1 MSAIAP
7 GGAPTVTRE
16 DTMSN
21 ENPNVKLE
29 LTPEQ
34 RKQILEATGKDASVI
49 EFTVEE
55 LEDRIAPAYSGLPV
69 SQVAP
74 GSVGLP
80 TL

>member
-1 MSAIAP
+1 
-7 GGAPTVTRE
+7 
-16 DTMSN
+16 MSN

-74 GSVGLP
+74 GTIVGL
-80 TL
+80 

>member
-1 MSAIAP
+1 
-7 GGAPTVTRE
+7 
-16 DTMSN
+16 MSN

-55 LEDRIAPAYSGLPV
+55 LEDRIAPAASFSAV

-74 GSVGLP
+74 GTITGL
-80 TL
+80 

>member
-1 MSAIAP
+1 
-7 GGAPTVTRE
+7 
-16 DTMSN
+16 MSN

-55 LEDRIAPAYSGLPV
+55 LEDRIAPGTLFGGSEV

-80 TL
+80 SL